1 MKDGS
6 GDLDFGS
13 DDEDREEGDSGE
25 MHKSQPSRETADQD
39 GQAHSPDGSEQAGS
53 DTRDESA
60 GVGSPGGAPRQTGR
74 REEYPYFVRRNN
86 VTDERSRRLECH
98 VRPEVAQRESD
109 FRSRVAA
116 ALGTDSVSKTDAR
129 EFALKFAFENPDA
142 VAELMRDEGFD
153 VVR

>member
-13 DDEDREEGDSGE
+13 DDEEDDEDHSDATDSQ
-25 MHKSQPSRETADQD
+25 STRETSDQEPTTHPVD
-39 GQAHSPDGSEQAGS
+39 DT
-53 DTRDESA
+53 TRDKA
-60 GVGSPGGAPRQTGR
+60 GAQEETARVGRPSSTPRQSSR
-74 REEYPYFVRRNN
+74 QEEYPYFVRRNN

-129 EFALKFAFENPDA
+129 EFALKFAFENPDK
-142 VAELMRDEGFD
+142 VAELMREEGFD